1 MHVLKNWLI
10 GKKTYI
16 IMTIIL
22 ISSILECFNIYEIPE
37 FVWAILGALGLG
49 FIRIAIKGIKDGIN
63 KMENRS

>member
-1 MHVLKNWLI
+1 
-10 GKKTYI
+10 
-16 IMTIIL
+16 MTIIL